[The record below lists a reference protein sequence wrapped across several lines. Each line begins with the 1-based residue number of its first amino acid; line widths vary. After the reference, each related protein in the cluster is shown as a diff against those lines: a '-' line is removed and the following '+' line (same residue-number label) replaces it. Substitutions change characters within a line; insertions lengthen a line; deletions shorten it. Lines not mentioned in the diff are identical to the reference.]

1 MGQPFLIDNMY
12 NNITEYEIVE
22 YIKKIVLLY
31 LDSPE
36 EFYTK
41 KSRKPEVLKVKQYA
55 CYFSKKHT
63 SLSNQNIADLF
74 GLKTHSSIISL
85 MKKIEGYATYD
96 RLTKHE
102 LKEINEVIKLK
113 GLSKSNRIDFEK
125 YYYINMNNFKSVR
138 EAPERAIIF
147 IGYDDAEIINLLSDT
162 ANIKTHLHTKK
173 FLIEENP
180 KTK

>member
-1 MGQPFLIDNMY
+1 
-12 NNITEYEIVE
+12 
-22 YIKKIVLLY
+22 
-31 LDSPE
+31 
-36 EFYTK
+36 
-41 KSRKPEVLKVKQYA
+41 
-55 CYFSKKHT
+55 
-63 SLSNQNIADLF
+63 
-74 GLKTHSSIISL
+74 